1 MVETSKG
8 RGIGGGEDFAG
19 VRTAL
24 SGAAAT
30 CTGIGL
36 ARFAYVPLF
45 PAMVAAGWVDGAE
58 AGLLGALNLTG
69 YLIGVGGA
77 RAMARRVTVPRALD
91 MGMAMAVLAFAACA
105 WHGGLAWLGFWR
117 CLAGISGGMLM
128 ALAGPSVQAVTPP
141 ERRGR
146 AGGMV
151 LFGVGG
157 GIILGAVLVPLFL
170 RGGVAM
176 AWLGLAA
183 LVALL
188 WLVMR
193 PYWPRPPVTE
203 TAPLG
208 RAPPAFGITIAYAL
222 SGAGLVPPMLYLSDL
237 AARGRGLGVELGAG
251 MWVLFGLGC
260 VSGAL
265 LGGRAVELWGGRF
278 AIFLWMLIQSTALAL
293 ALPLALWVLVPLGL
307 VSGLAALGI
316 TTVALAAA
324 RERAGALAGVIWVRV
339 TAGFAIAQAVAGFA
353 LAALFRATDE
363 SHAAVFAAG
372 LMLSL
377 AGLVVA
383 WADWRWRWN

>member
-1 MVETSKG
+1 MKAETL
-8 RGIGGGEDFAG
+8 
-19 VRTAL
+19 TAL
-24 SGAAAT
+24 SGTAAT

-45 PAMVAAGWVDGAE
+45 PAMVTAGWVDGAE

-77 RAMARRVTVPRALD
+77 RALARRVSVPRALD

-128 ALAGPSVQAVTPP
+128 GLAGPSVQAVTPP

-146 AGGMV
+146 AGGLV

-157 GIILGAVLVPLFL
+157 GITLGAVLVPVLL
-170 RGGVAM
+170 QVGVAL
-176 AWLGLAA
+176 AWLGLAVVV
-183 LVALL
+183 LLL

-193 PYWPRPPVTE
+193 PHWPRPPVTE
-203 TAPLG
+203 TAPEG
-208 RAPPAFGITIAYAL
+208 HAPPAYGIIIAYGL

-260 VSGAL
+260 ISGAL
-265 LGGRAVELWGGRF
+265 LGGRAVDRWGGRF
-278 AIFLWMLIQSTALAL
+278 AIFLWMIIQSVALAL
-293 ALPLALWVLVPLGL
+293 ALPQALWVLVPLGL

-324 RERAGALAGVIWVRV
+324 RERAGTLAGVIWVRV
-339 TAGFAIAQAVAGFA
+339 TAGFAVAQAISGFA
-353 LAALFRATDE
+353 LAALFRVTDE

-372 LMLSL
+372 LVLTL
-377 AGLVVA
+377 VGLVVA

>member
-1 MVETSKG
+1 MK
-8 RGIGGGEDFAG
+8 AANL
-19 VRTAL
+19 TAL
-24 SGAAAT
+24 SGTAAT

-77 RAMARRVTVPRALD
+77 RALARRLSVPRALD
-91 MGMAMAVLAFAACA
+91 LGMAMAVFAFAACA

-117 CLAGISGGMLM
+117 CLAGVSGGMLM

-141 ERRGR
+141 ESRGR
-146 AGGMV
+146 AGGLV

-157 GIILGAVLVPLFL
+157 GITLGALLVPLL
-170 RGGVAM
+170 LHGGVAA
-176 AWLGLAA
+176 AWLGLAFVV
-183 LVALL
+183 LVL

-193 PYWPRPPVTE
+193 PFWPRPPAAE
-203 TAPLG
+203 TAPEG
-208 RAPPAFGITIAYAL
+208 RAPPALGIIIAYGL

-237 AARGRGLGVELGAG
+237 AARGRGLGVALGAG

-260 VSGAL
+260 IAGAV
-265 LGGRAVELWGGRF
+265 LGGRAVDRWGGRW
-278 AIFLWMLIQSTALAL
+278 AIFLWMAIQSIALAL
-293 ALPLALWVLVPLGL
+293 ALLQALWVLVPLGL
-307 VSGLAALGI
+307 VSGFAALGI

-339 TAGFAIAQAVAGFA
+339 TAAFAVAQALSGFA

-372 LMLSL
+372 LVLTL

>member
-1 MVETSKG
+1 VTP
-8 RGIGGGEDFAG
+8 ATL
-19 VRTAL
+19 TAL
-24 SGAAAT
+24 SGTAAT

-69 YLIGVGGA
+69 YLIGVGGV
-77 RAMARRVTVPRALD
+77 RALARRVSVPRALD
-91 MGMAMAVLAFAACA
+91 MGMAMAVFAFAACA

-128 ALAGPSVQAVTPP
+128 GLAGPSVQAVTAP
-141 ERRGR
+141 EGRGR

-157 GIILGAVLVPLFL
+157 GITLGALLVPVLL
-170 RGGVAM
+170 KGGVAA
-176 AWLGLAA
+176 AWLGLAGVA
-183 LVALL
+183 LVL
-188 WLVMR
+188 WLAVR
-193 PYWPRPPVTE
+193 RFWPVPPAAE

-208 RAPPAFGITIAYAL
+208 RAPPALGIIIAYGL

-260 VSGAL
+260 INGAL
-265 LGGRAVELWGGRF
+265 LGGRAVDRWGGRL
-278 AIFLWMLIQSTALAL
+278 AILLWMVIQSIALAL
-293 ALPLALWVLVPLGL
+293 ALPRTVWMLVPLGL
-307 VSGLAALGI
+307 VSGFAALGI

-339 TAGFAIAQAVAGFA
+339 TASFAVAQALAGFA

-372 LMLSL
+372 LAFTV

-383 WADWRWRWN
+383 WADWRWRWE

>member
-1 MVETSKG
+1 MAETNQG
-8 RGIGGGEDFAG
+8 RGIGGRDDLGG
-19 VRTAL
+19 VGTAL

-91 MGMAMAVLAFAACA
+91 IGMAMAVLAFAACA

-117 CLAGISGGMLM
+117 CLAGVSGGMLM
-128 ALAGPSVQAVTPP
+128 GLAGPSVQAVTPP

-157 GIILGAVLVPLFL
+157 GIILGAISVPLL
-170 RGGVAM
+170 LQGGVAM

-193 PYWPRPPVTE
+193 PYWPRPPAAE
-203 TAPLG
+203 TAPEG
-208 RAPPAFGITIAYAL
+208 RAPPALGITIAYGL

-237 AARGRGLGVELGAG
+237 AARGRGLGVALGAG

-260 VSGAL
+260 IAGAV
-265 LGGRAVELWGGRF
+265 LGGRAVDRWGGRL
-278 AIFLWMLIQSTALAL
+278 AILVWMVIQSIALSL
-293 ALPLALWVLVPLGL
+293 ALPQALWVLLPLGL
-307 VSGLAALGI
+307 VSGFAALGI

-339 TAGFAIAQAVAGFA
+339 TAGFAVAQAISGFA
-353 LAALFRATDE
+353 LAALFRVTDE

-372 LMLSL
+372 LLLSL

-383 WADWRWRWN
+383 WADWRWRWK